1 MKLHRLLIS
10 AVLPMMCLTVAAQE
24 SDNTPQK
31 GDFTVAATV
40 GYNSFTNVSALPGN
54 LTDYE
59 ASAISNLWSD
69 KKLMVGFEGGWFVGD
84 KWKLRACLK
93 TNVNKKRASVECSGI
108 YTLRIV

>member
-69 KKLMVGFEGGWFVGD
+69 RKLMVGFEGGWFVGD
-84 KWKLRACLK
+84 RWKLNL
-93 TNVNKKRASVECSGI
+93 G
-108 YTLRIV
+108 